1 VASILITTTSTISSY
16 GPVAT
21 ATFDTGA
28 TGVVDPEFQVSKKY
42 PTVGHITG
50 PGNLT
55 VNVIPPL
62 TVNEIF
68 LDFWTTYATTIAI
81 VLSGMVGVLMTFIVD
96 HMRRRKEHKQSTEHK

>member
-1 VASILITTTSTISSY
+1 MLISTTSTTSTNS
-16 GPVAT
+16 PVAT

-28 TGVVDPEFQVSKKY
+28 TGVVDPEFQVSKNY

-81 VLSGMVGVLMTFIVD
+81 VLSGMVGVLMTFIVE